1 MTMAKKG
8 AALEQLVALIQDTLK
23 DRQDISIKTNEKIA
37 DSSGIK
43 REIDVLV
50 TSKMQGVTMN
60 IAFECKDY
68 SKKAVDIQVV
78 DAFVG
83 KCKHLPQIHKKVIVS
98 TSGFT
103 ANAIERAE
111 QENIMLC
118 PLENIPFDKILN
130 NYNIHKATPDFKVDN
145 NINISFD
152 EPVCDDFDSSC
163 DCFLT
168 KDDTKVDFIKETNR
182 SLSRLETQ
190 MRLVYIFMALGKK
203 PFTATSSFKIPNGE
217 IYIKSKNGRKY
228 NVCEVK
234 IPVSVNFNMV
244 ESCICSQ
251 QKMVQGDD
259 VLITENTFKHDDK
272 QISTVLI
279 ESGEKHNLLIRQGDT
294 FLKPSFSIKGETK
307 LDI

>member
-1 MTMAKKG
+1 MEKKG
-8 AALEQLVALIQDTLK
+8 KALEHLITAIQETLIDRKDVSVESNVKIKDT
-23 DRQDISIKTNEKIA
+23 Q
-37 DSSGIK
+37 GIQ

-50 TSKMQGVTMN
+50 TSKAQGITIN
-60 IAFECKDY
+60 IAFECKEY
-68 SKKAVDIQVV
+68 AKKAVDIQVV

-83 KCKHLPQIHKKVIVS
+83 KCKYLPQIHKKVIVS

-118 PLENIPFDKILN
+118 SLENIPFDKILN
-130 NYNIHKATPDFKVDN
+130 NYNIHKATPDFKVD

-217 IYIKSKNGRKY
+217 VYIKSKNGRKY

>member
-1 MTMAKKG
+1 MGKKG
-8 AALEQLVALIQDTLK
+8 KALEHLITAIQETLIDRKDVSVESNVKIKDT
-23 DRQDISIKTNEKIA
+23 Q
-37 DSSGIK
+37 GIQ

-50 TSKMQGVTMN
+50 TSKAQGITIN
-60 IAFECKDY
+60 IAFECKEY
-68 SKKAVDIQVV
+68 AKKAIGIQVI

-83 KCKHLPQIHKKVIVS
+83 KCKYLPQIHKKVIVS

-103 ANAIERAE
+103 ANAIERAK

-118 PLENIPFDKILN
+118 PLENIPFDKILS
-130 NYNIHKATPDFKVDN
+130 NYNIHKTIPDFKVGD

-168 KDDTKVDFIKETNR
+168 KDDTKVDFIKETYR

-190 MRLVYIFMALGKK
+190 VELAYNFMALGKK
-203 PFTATSSFKIPNGE
+203 PFIATSSFKIQNGE

-228 NVCEVK
+228 NICEAK
-234 IPVSVNFNMV
+234 IPVFVNFKIV
-244 ESCICSQ
+244 EGRICSQ
-251 QKMVQGDD
+251 QKMVQGND
-259 VLITENTFKHDDK
+259 VLITENTFEHDDRL
-272 QISTVLI
+272 ISTVLI
-279 ESGEKHNLLIRQGDT
+279 ESGEKHNLLIRQGDAIV
-294 FLKPSFSIKGETK
+294 KPSISIKGETK

>member
-23 DRQDISIKTNEKIA
+23 DRQDVSIKTNEKMA

-103 ANAIERAE
+103 ANAAERAN
-111 QENIMLC
+111 QEDIMLC
-118 PLENIPFDKILN
+118 PLENIPFGKILS
-130 NYNIHKATPDFKVDN
+130 NYNIHKTIPDFKVGD

-168 KDDTKVDFIKETNR
+168 KDDTKVDFIKETYR

-190 MRLVYIFMALGKK
+190 VELAYNFMALGKK
-203 PFTATSSFKIPNGE
+203 PFIATSSFKIQNGK

-228 NVCEVK
+228 NICEAK
-234 IPVSVNFNMV
+234 IPVFVNFKIV
-244 ESCICSQ
+244 EGRICSQ
-251 QKMVQGDD
+251 QKMVQGND
-259 VLITENTFKHDDK
+259 VLITENTFEHDDRL
-272 QISTVLI
+272 ISTVLI
-279 ESGEKHNLLIRQGDT
+279 ESGEKHNLLIRQGDAIV
-294 FLKPSFSIKGETK
+294 KPSISIKGETK